1 MKYKYVLVI
10 IAAIALSAI
19 KVFAQ
24 EKPVVPD
31 SSLLK
36 KYEVIKQNLSKQA
49 EQIEETKTKQLGEY
63 LEKSEKLQT
72 TYRTI
77 EALASEERKRLD
89 ALKPK
94 LVNEK
99 PQNKKEVKK

>member
-1 MKYKYVLVI
+1 MKYKYVLVL
-10 IAAIALSAI
+10 IAVVLFSASI
-19 KVFAQ
+19 TPAQ
-24 EKPVVPD
+24 DKAVPD

-36 KYEVIKQNLSKQA
+36 KYEAIKQSLTKQA
-49 EQIEETKTKQLGEY
+49 EQLEEQKTKQLGEY

-89 ALKPK
+89 NLKPK
-94 LVNEK
+94 KVENQK
-99 PQNKKEVKK
+99 PQNKEEVKK